1 MTNRQWK
8 QKDNSM
14 LSAKVQLRK
23 RNLPKGA
30 MVCDLFCGSG
40 KIYDRV
46 YKGKVDGY
54 IGVDHEKVHSPELCR
69 LGDNVV
75 FVQKTDLSQFNVF
88 DLDDYGTPWKL
99 MYLICRDKPVG
110 GMTMFVTDG
119 LVCRQKMTGIVSKF
133 VSATEHIPVGMNIP
147 CIFRWY
153 PDIFGTMLKDLR
165 RRYGWKTIEAK
176 YFRNQAHTVYY
187 WALKMRKAA

>member
-54 IGVDHEKVHSPELCR
+54 IGIDLEKVHSAELCS
-69 LGDNVV
+69 LGDNIA
-75 FVQKTDLSQFNVF
+75 FVQKSDLSAFNVF

-99 MYLICRDKPVG
+99 IYLICRGKPAG
-110 GMTMFVTDG
+110 DMTMFVTDG
-119 LVCRQKMTGIVSKF
+119 LVCHEKVNGAVTKF
-133 VSATEHIPVGMNIP
+133 VSAIEKIPMGMNIP
-147 CIFRWY
+147 GLNRFY
-153 PDIFGTMLKDLR
+153 VEMFGTMLKDIE
-165 RRYGWKTIEAK
+165 RRYGWKTLKAQ
-176 YFRNQAHTVYY
+176 YFHNARRTVYY